1 MNPVFTWS
9 PRLGPTGDDQFDL
22 EFGTKMDGTFA
33 EDGEPHLGVGAIV
46 YSAFSFYPAGALP
59 TLLEV
64 NNGAG
69 LNQIIAALNYK
80 RSQISNFETVFVPP
94 FSSGMSYLIPG
105 QSTGNGLRRELG
117 SATAALELFINQIR
131 AIEGFAAFTFTAI
144 NTGAIFRAWAY
155 AERRKALALI
165 GISTS
170 AYGSSRSSLT
180 QTDGLI
186 LIFIGTSDS
195 SINDFD
201 TDNIGVSTFFP
212 VGPHGTSIP
221 SLTYLKR
228 AQERHFRILPWMAT
242 GWVTWHV
249 EVVISGSHGTYT
261 GELWLSNTNDRFY
274 PSRAALLAG
283 CNNLIGTWST
293 DGTYTFDLS
302 AHAALLSDGRPFA
315 SFVLV
320 TEYDRLGTVGGGG
333 KPDVDG
339 HFRCTMTMIR
349 DYGT

>member
-1 MNPVFTWS
+1 MIPVFTWS
-9 PRLGPTGDDQFDL
+9 PRLGSTDDEQFDL
-22 EFGTKMDGTFA
+22 DFGTRMDGTFA

-46 YSAFSFYPAGALP
+46 YSAFSTFPGGALP

-64 NNGAG
+64 NGGAG

-80 RSQISNFETVFVPP
+80 RSQISNFDSAFVPP
-94 FSSGMSYLIPG
+94 FSTGMSYLIPG
-105 QSTGNGLRRELG
+105 QSTGNGLRRALA
-117 SATAALELFINQIR
+117 SATESLETFINQIR
-131 AIEGFAAFTFTAI
+131 IYEGFTAYTFTPIIAG
-144 NTGAIFRAWAY
+144 NIFRAWAY

-170 AYGSSRSSLT
+170 EYGSSRSALT

-186 LIFIGTSDS
+186 LISIGTSDS
-195 SINDFD
+195 DINAFD

-221 SLTYLKR
+221 SLTYIKR

-283 CNNLIGTWST
+283 CNNLVGTWT
-293 DGTYTFDLS
+293 ADGTYTFDLS
-302 AHAALLSDGRPFA
+302 AFASLLSDGRPFA
-315 SFVLV
+315 SFVLI
-320 TEYDRLGTVGGGG
+320 TEYDRLGTVGGSG

-349 DYGT
+349 DYGA